1 MRCNYSRSWP
11 TPMADMKGSNP
22 FAGGMSAM
30 DVGGNVLPE
39 GRRCLGRNKGRLRK
53 VLVMPQVFDFKG
65 FPAPA
70 LILVLILALLT
81 ACSKEELEPEA
92 EKAPGHSSE
101 TASPPSTDS
110 DRFGSKYAELR
121 AQGKSHKAA
130 SELARIYTGGSTGSG
145 ASQISESQHAMD
157 AAIVL
162 ARFSTTEKQESFARE
177 QAAEELT
184 MRFQSRELEADRA
197 LELLNT
203 ITPEASISDRREAAR
218 SLARLSQADDWD
230 EEHTKEAANE
240 LVMLI
245 TGDALDAERRINAA
259 TELARR
265 SIEGGLDVE
274 GTLNLVNRIAPGL
287 SIEKRREAAND
298 FVTLWK
304 SEQWDS
310 ETTDQLAEKGFQVLT
325 GGELNYEKRQDAVV
339 DIAGESIKT
348 LMGDDYDADEIDA
361 AAEVLKSGL
370 RGELS
375 EDTMSNFLN
384 RD

>member
-1 MRCNYSRSWP
+1 
-11 TPMADMKGSNP
+11 
-22 FAGGMSAM
+22 
-30 DVGGNVLPE
+30 
-39 GRRCLGRNKGRLRK
+39 
-53 VLVMPQVFDFKG
+53 MPQIFDCRG
-65 FPAPA
+65 FPASA
-70 LILVLILALLT
+70 LILVLVLALMT
-81 ACSKEELEPEA
+81 ACSNTERDTEVSYDHPSK
-92 EKAPGHSSE
+92 
-101 TASPPSTDS
+101 TASPISTSS

-130 SELARIYTGGSTGSG
+130 SELARIHTGGSTGSG
-145 ASQISESQHAMD
+145 ASQNSESQHAMD

-184 MRFQSRELEADRA
+184 MRFRSRELDAHRA

-218 SLARLSQADDWD
+218 NLARLSQADIWD
-230 EEHTKEAANE
+230 EGNTKEAANE

-265 SIEGGLDVE
+265 SIEGGLDAE
-274 GTLNLVNRIAPGL
+274 GTLNLVNRVAPEL
-287 SIEKRREAAND
+287 SFEKRREAAND
-298 FVTLWK
+298 FITLWK
-304 SEQWDS
+304 SEEWDT
-310 ETTDQLAEKGFQVLT
+310 ETTEQLAEKGFQVLT

-348 LMGDDYDADEIDA
+348 FMGDDYDADEIDA

-370 RGELS
+370 RGELN
-375 EDTMSNFLN
+375 EDTISNFLN

>member
-1 MRCNYSRSWP
+1 M
-11 TPMADMKGSNP
+11 
-22 FAGGMSAM
+22 
-30 DVGGNVLPE
+30 L
-39 GRRCLGRNKGRLRK
+39 
-53 VLVMPQVFDFKG
+53 QVFDFKG
-65 FPAPA
+65 LPASA

-81 ACSKEELEPEA
+81 ACSKEELEQEA
-92 EKAPGHSSE
+92 AEAPYGHSSE
-101 TASPPSTDS
+101 TASPHSTDS

-121 AQGKSHKAA
+121 AQGKSHKAS

-145 ASQISESQHAMD
+145 ASRNAESQHAMD

-162 ARFSTTEKQESFARE
+162 ARFSTTEKQASFARE

-184 MRFQSRELEADRA
+184 IRFRSRELDAHRA

-203 ITPEASISDRREAAR
+203 IAPEASISDRREAAR
-218 SLARLSQADDWD
+218 NLARLSHADDWD
-230 EEHTKEAANE
+230 GGNTRDAASE
-240 LVMLI
+240 LVILI
-245 TGDALDAERRINAA
+245 TGDALDAEKRINAA

-265 SIEGGLDVE
+265 SIEGSLDVE
-274 GTLNLVNRIAPGL
+274 GTLNLVNRIAPQL

-339 DIAGESIKT
+339 DVAGESIKV
-348 LMGDDYDADEIDA
+348 LAGDDYHAGEIDA
-361 AAEVLKSGL
+361 AVEVLKGGL
-370 RGELS
+370 MGELN
-375 EDTMSNFLN
+375 EDTMSDFLN
-384 RD
+384 GD